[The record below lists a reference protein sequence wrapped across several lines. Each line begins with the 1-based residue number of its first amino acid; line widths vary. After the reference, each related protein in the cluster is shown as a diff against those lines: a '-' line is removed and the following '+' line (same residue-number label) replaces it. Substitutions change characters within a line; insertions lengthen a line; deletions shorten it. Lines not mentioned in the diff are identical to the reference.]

1 MKNYIYK
8 EFKFFL
14 AYQAVLP
21 TVKGSL
27 SLDEYQAGL
36 PGKVASLTL
45 LLRSKS
51 LKTSC
56 LFRAEILTNS
66 IVNGNL
72 GVLILKT
79 FNQTLSN
86 NATTKN
92 PIAIAEMVNKTHP
105 SSKVINGTKIQQLKN
120 LIKRTFGKYLA
131 YWSNCVGV
139 IFQSSVISVGRVC
152 HNLSLNLYKIRSI
165 IEATIGYIKIPNA
178 AITFKYGFLIN
189 SATKVAIKLVTSN
202 FGIIAR
208 YPEQAITFGLL
219 KNFELLRK
227 FSNFILVFTLF
238 FCSDLFK
245 VAQNYLKL
253 HMVILN
259 LVNYKG
265 TSDV

>member
-1 MKNYIYK
+1 MKK
-8 EFKFFL
+8 DHFL
-14 AYQAVLP
+14 ELKCCCAN
-21 TVKGSL
+21 
-27 SLDEYQAGL
+27 QAGL
-36 PGKVASLTL
+36 PGKVASLALVSRTL
-45 LLRSKS
+45 ISSIPQISRDLELLTTFVGDS
-51 LKTSC
+51 
-56 LFRAEILTNS
+56 
-66 IVNGNL
+66 
-72 GVLILKT
+72 GVLILKI

-105 SSKVINGTKIQQLKN
+105 SSKVINGIKIQQLKN

-139 IFQSSVISVGRVC
+139 IFQSSGISVGKVC
-152 HNLSLNLYKIRSI
+152 HKLSLNLYKIRSI
-165 IEATIGYIKIPNA
+165 IEPTIGYIKIPNA

-208 YPEQAITFGLL
+208 CPEQAITFRLL

-227 FSNFILVFTLF
+227 FLNLILIFTLYLWF
-238 FCSDLFK
+238 YLLK